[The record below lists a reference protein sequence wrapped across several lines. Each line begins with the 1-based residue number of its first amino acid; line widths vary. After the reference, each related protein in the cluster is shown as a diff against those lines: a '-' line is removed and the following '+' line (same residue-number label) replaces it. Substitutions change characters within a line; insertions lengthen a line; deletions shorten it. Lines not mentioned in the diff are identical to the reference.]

1 MARQVEIRIELF
13 GAPRVLRG
21 GSLLK
26 LPARKTLAILAC
38 LALEGRLTRAKLAT
52 RLWEEL
58 DSAAARRNLRRELH
72 RLRESGL
79 DCALLSDADQL
90 QLAPGV
96 GVDAAEFEA
105 DLAAGRTARALARYT
120 GPLLDGFE
128 VVDAPGFDDW
138 AAQQRE
144 RLAQRWRSAA
154 LALAAQ
160 LEQAGDARGALALHQ
175 RLLADDAL
183 HEQHHR
189 DVMRLHYL
197 LGEREAAL
205 TQYERCCDVLRN
217 ELGLAPLPETVS
229 LADRIRAA
237 QTLAPVAG
245 TPGPAPGIGRLTAPL
260 IAREREL
267 GAMRASRAAAL
278 LVTGDPGVGKSR
290 LASEFVSD
298 ALTESRDAIRADPR
312 AESLAEPSDESRDGS
327 IEETGG
333 QPRASSRVIV
343 LRFTEI
349 ARQTPLFAFAEMLRD
364 AWSQPVARARLAA
377 LDPATQVEVARL
389 LPDIDP
395 EAARRQSSDGPLPP
409 ERRARFL
416 DALAQAVTAI
426 AGNGPLLLDDL
437 HWADEASAELA
448 AALIRRR
455 ARHAAAAP
463 RLVATARTHEL
474 AEAASLQ
481 QLVRTLERSGLLQRV
496 ALAPLDEAG
505 VVALVQTVAGAD
517 PGVATGRLFAQRLAR
532 STGGN
537 PFFLFESIRHL
548 FDSGELQLDASG
560 AWTTR
565 YDDTTADYEE
575 LPLPPSVQEVVIER
589 VERLGAPARR
599 VLEAAALTDAGFT
612 LGEVQPA
619 TALSDFE
626 SVDGLE
632 RAVQAQLLLRDAR
645 GTGEGYRFAHELV
658 RQALD
663 SHLST
668 ERRRL
673 IHLKLAQSLQALQAP
688 PARIAHHY
696 EAAGDRQAALPWRI
710 SAAEQAARVF
720 GAREALAH
728 TDSALALGP
737 DATQAMTIRRLR
749 IALQRILYELDAMS
763 AEVEALADLVPQ
775 ADAPL
780 LDLEATIGRAD
791 VANLLKRHAE
801 ALRLAQSV
809 RDDPRWR
816 ELPLALRVKAT
827 SELTFALGESRRAD
841 EAAAAWQA
849 LLDTGEPL
857 DPAHEGT
864 IRYGL
869 GMAGWRLAQHEVAA
883 EQMRRAVTLFT
894 KTGAIELRAR
904 AYNLLA
910 YFATT
915 AGNTEEGIATLEKA
929 LADAEQA
936 ALVAIQKSVLLNL
949 IKLAAGRND
958 GARAEVFLQRAQALL
973 ADAADPATRAQLA
986 SREAEVRRIQGR
998 LSDALTAA
1006 DRSIALFEENRGGS
1020 YDLWPWYQRARLRW
1034 ELGDHDG
1041 ALDVYRQL
1049 PQSPAWLPRS
1059 EFALPFYLSAFRLP
1073 HAAAEVFEALSTL
1086 ARPAADNVVQ
1096 RAELDYYLACC
1107 ELLLDRPAAA
1117 FARAETLP
1125 TATFTLHDANLAAL
1139 RLQAATRAGY
1149 PLDAWIT
1156 AAEALLPLTPPL
1168 EALELR
1174 RALAEAYERQGQPA
1188 AATDQ
1193 RAAALALLRQLAA
1206 SLDDRPALQAAFLA
1220 RHRDLMT

>member
-1 MARQVEIRIELF
+1 MAKQEEIRIELF

-21 GSLLK
+21 HSVFK

-38 LALEGRLTRAKLAT
+38 LALEGRITRAKLAT
-52 RLWEEL
+52 RLWEDL
-58 DSAAARRNLRRELH
+58 DGTAARRNLRRELH
-72 RLRESGL
+72 RLRECGL
-79 DCALLSDADQL
+79 DGAVQSDADQL
-90 QLAPGV
+90 QLAPDI

-105 DLAAGRTARALARYT
+105 DLAAGRPTQALARYV

-128 VVDAPGFDDW
+128 VTDAPGFDDW

-144 RLAQRWRSAA
+144 RLAQRWRSVA
-154 LALAAQ
+154 LAQAMQ

-197 LGEREAAL
+197 LGERESAL
-205 TQYERCCDVLRN
+205 AQFERCRDVLRD

-229 LADRIRAA
+229 LAERIRAA
-237 QTLAPVAG
+237 QSLAPVAG
-245 TPGPAPGIGRLTAPL
+245 APGPAPGIGRLSAPL
-260 IAREREL
+260 VAREREL
-267 GAMRASRAAAL
+267 GTLRASRAAAL

-290 LASEFVSD
+290 LANEFVRD
-298 ALTESRDAIRADPR
+298 ALTGQCAGRLDEPRDAA
-312 AESLAEPSDESRDGS
+312 
-327 IEETGG
+327 
-333 QPRASSRVIV
+333 RASGGGIV

-349 ARQTPLFAFAEMLRD
+349 ARQTPLFAFAELLRD
-364 AWSQPVARARLAA
+364 AWSQPAARALLSA

-389 LPDIDP
+389 LPEIDP
-395 EAARRQSSDGPLPP
+395 EAARRQSGDGPLPP

-416 DALAQAVTAI
+416 DALAQAITAL
-426 AGNGPLLLDDL
+426 AGSGPLLLDDL

-455 ARHAAAAP
+455 ARNSDAAP
-463 RLVATARTHEL
+463 RIVATARTHEL
-474 AEAASLQ
+474 AEAPSLQ
-481 QLVRTLERSGLLQRV
+481 QLVRTLERSGLLQRI

-505 VVALVQTVAGAD
+505 VVALVQTIAGAD
-517 PGVATGRLFAQRLAR
+517 PAAAAGRLFAQRLAR

-548 FDSGELQLDASG
+548 FDSGELQLDAAGRWS
-560 AWTTR
+560 TR

-612 LGEVQPA
+612 LTEVQPA

-626 SVDGLE
+626 GVDGLE
-632 RAVQAQLLLRDAR
+632 RAVQAQLLVRDPR
-645 GTGEGYRFAHELV
+645 GTATGYRFAHELV

-663 SHLST
+663 SHLSA

-673 IHLKLAQSLQALQAP
+673 IHLKLAQSLQALQSP
-688 PARIAHHY
+688 PARVAHHF
-696 EAAGDRQAALPWRI
+696 EAAGDGRAALPWRI

-728 TDSALALGP
+728 TDRALALAP
-737 DATQAMTIRRLR
+737 DVAQAVSIRRLR
-749 IALQRILYELDAMS
+749 IALQRILYDLDAMS

-775 ADAPL
+775 AADPL

-791 VANLLKRHAE
+791 VANLLKRHTE

-809 RDDPRWR
+809 RDDARWR
-816 ELPLALRVKAT
+816 ELPIALRVKAT

-841 EAAAAWQA
+841 EAESAWQA

-857 DPAHEGT
+857 GPAHEGT

-869 GMAGWRLAQHEVAA
+869 GMAGWRLAQHDAA
-883 EQMRRAVTLFT
+883 AAHMHRAVELFT
-894 KTGAIELRAR
+894 QTGAIELRAR
-904 AYNLLA
+904 AHNLLA
-910 YFATT
+910 YFATH
-915 AGNTEEGIATLEKA
+915 AGRADEGIATLDKA

-949 IKLAAGRND
+949 IKLTSGRND
-958 GARAEVFLQRAQALL
+958 SARADIYLQRAQALL
-973 ADAADPATRAQLA
+973 AEAVDPATRAQLA
-986 SREAEVRRIQGR
+986 SREAEVRRAQGR
-998 LSDALTAA
+998 LSEALAAA
-1006 DRSIALFEENRGGS
+1006 DRAIALFEQNRGGS
-1020 YDLWPWYQRARLRW
+1020 HDLWPWYQRARLLW
-1034 ELGDHDG
+1034 ELGDNDG
-1041 ALDVYRQL
+1041 ARDVYRQL

-1059 EFALPFYLSAFRLP
+1059 ESALPFYLNALRLP
-1073 HAAAEVFEALSTL
+1073 NAPAEVLEGLRAIE
-1086 ARPAADNVVQ
+1086 RPSADDVVQ

-1117 FARAETLP
+1117 FARAESLP
-1125 TATFTLHDANLAAL
+1125 TPTFTLHDANLAAL
-1139 RLQAATRAGY
+1139 RLTAATRAGHA
-1149 PLDAWIT
+1149 LDPWIK
-1156 AAEALLPLTPPL
+1156 AAEGALPLAPPL

-1174 RALAEAYERQGQPA
+1174 RALAEAFDRQGLPA
-1188 AATDQ
+1188 HAADQ
-1193 RAAALALLRQLAA
+1193 RAAGLGLLRHLAA
-1206 SLDDRPALQAAFLA
+1206 SLDDRPALQASFLT
-1220 RHRDLMT
+1220 RHRDLPA

>member
-1 MARQVEIRIELF
+1 LAKQADIRIELF

-21 GSLLK
+21 DSLLK
-26 LPARKTLAILAC
+26 LPARKTLALLAC
-38 LALEGRLTRAKLAT
+38 LALEGRMTRAKLAT
-52 RLWEEL
+52 RLWEDL
-58 DSAAARRNLRRELH
+58 DSVAARRNLRRELH

-79 DCALLSDADQL
+79 DGAVQSDGDQL
-90 QLAPGV
+90 QLAPGI
-96 GVDAAEFEA
+96 GVDTAEFEA
-105 DLAAGRTARALARYT
+105 DLAVGRSMQALARYV

-128 VVDAPGFDDW
+128 VTDAPGFDDW

-154 LALAAQ
+154 LAQATQ
-160 LEQAGDARGALALHQ
+160 LEQDGDARGALALHQ

-205 TQYERCCDVLRN
+205 AQFERCRDVLRD

-237 QTLAPVAG
+237 QLLSPVAG
-245 TPGPAPGIGRLTAPL
+245 APGPAPGIGRLNAPL
-260 IAREREL
+260 VAREREL
-267 GAMRASRAAAL
+267 GALRASRAAAL
-278 LVTGDPGVGKSR
+278 LVTGDPGVGKTR
-290 LASEFVSD
+290 LASEFVRA
-298 ALTESRDAIRADPR
+298 ALTGDLGNDARDA
-312 AESLAEPSDESRDGS
+312 GS
-327 IEETGG
+327 G
-333 QPRASSRVIV
+333 IV

-349 ARQTPLFAFAEMLRD
+349 AQQTPLFACAELLRD
-364 AWSQPVARARLAA
+364 AWSQPAPRQLLNA
-377 LDPATQVEVARL
+377 LDPATKVELARL
-389 LPDIDP
+389 LPEIDP
-395 EAARRQSSDGPLPP
+395 EAARRQAGDGPLPP

-416 DALAQAVTAI
+416 DALAQAITAL
-426 AGNGPLLLDDL
+426 AGSGPLLLDDL

-448 AALIRRR
+448 AALIRRH
-455 ARHAAAAP
+455 ARNADAAP
-463 RLVATARTHEL
+463 RIVATARTHEL

-505 VVALVQTVAGAD
+505 VVALVQTIAGAD
-517 PGVATGRLFAQRLAR
+517 PAAAAGRLFAQRLAR

-548 FDSGELQLDASG
+548 FDSGELQLDATG

-612 LGEVQPA
+612 LTEVQPA

-632 RAVQAQLLLRDAR
+632 RAVQAQLLVRDPR
-645 GTGEGYRFAHELV
+645 GTASGYRFAHELV

-663 SHLST
+663 SQLGS

-673 IHLKLAQSLQALQAP
+673 IHLKLAQSLQALQSP
-688 PARIAHHY
+688 PRASAHHF
-696 EAAGDRQAALPWRI
+696 EAAGDGRAALPFRI

-728 TDSALALGP
+728 TESALALDP
-737 DATQAMTIRRLR
+737 DVAQAVSIRRLR
-749 IALQRILYELDAMS
+749 IALQRILYDLDAMS
-763 AEVEALADLVPQ
+763 AEVEALADLVPR
-775 ADAPL
+775 ADQPL
-780 LDLEATIGRAD
+780 LDLEVTIGRAD

-801 ALRLAQSV
+801 ALRLAQTV
-809 RDDPRWR
+809 HDDARWR
-816 ELPLALRVKAT
+816 ELPIALRVKAT

-841 EAAAAWQA
+841 EAVIAWQA

-857 DPAHEGT
+857 TAAHEGT

-869 GMAGWRLAQHEVAA
+869 GMAGWRLAQHDAA
-883 EQMRRAVTLFT
+883 AANMQRAVELFT
-894 KTGAIELRAR
+894 QTGAIELRAR

-910 YFATT
+910 YFATH
-915 AGNTEEGIATLEKA
+915 AGRADEGIATLEKA

-949 IKLAAGRND
+949 IKLTATRND
-958 GARAEVFLQRAQALL
+958 GARADAFLQRAEALL
-973 ADAADPATRAQLA
+973 AEAADPATRAQLA
-986 SREAEVRRIQGR
+986 SRASEVRRAQGR
-998 LSDALTAA
+998 LSEALAAA
-1006 DRSIALFEENRGGS
+1006 DRAIALFEENRGGS
-1020 YDLWPWYQRARLRW
+1020 HDLWPWYQRARLLW
-1034 ELGDHDG
+1034 ELGDNEG
-1041 ALDVYRQL
+1041 ALDVYRRL
-1049 PQSPAWLPRS
+1049 PHSPAWLPRS
-1059 EFALPFYLSAFRLP
+1059 ESALPFYLNAFRLP
-1073 HAAAEVFEALSTL
+1073 HTPAEVFDELRAIE
-1086 ARPAADNVVQ
+1086 RPSADDVVQ
-1096 RAELDYYLACC
+1096 RAELDYYLAHC
-1107 ELLLDRPAAA
+1107 ELLLGQPAAA
-1117 FARAETLP
+1117 FARAELLP

-1139 RLQAATRAGY
+1139 KLEAAALAGRAVA
-1149 PLDAWIT
+1149 PWIE
-1156 AAEALLPLTPPL
+1156 AAECLLPVTPPL
-1168 EALELR
+1168 EAVELR
-1174 RALAEAYERQGQPA
+1174 RALIAGLQRQGDRVRA
-1188 AATDQ
+1188 NEH
-1193 RAAALALLRQLAA
+1193 RAAVQALLQRLAA
-1206 SLDDRPALQAAFLA
+1206 SLADRPPLRASFLQ
-1220 RHRDLMT
+1220 RNKDLLS